1 MQKVE
6 CAGNVI
12 AGRGRNACL
21 LLEIPSRVLIEF
33 NPAVLLDALL
43 MSTYMC
49 ACCFDDELAVE
60 DAYLA

>member
-1 MQKVE
+1 MPF
-6 CAGNVI
+6 AGDS
-12 AGRGRNACL
+12 
-21 LLEIPSRVLIEF
+21 SRVLIEF